1 MATIPQITREQLLK
15 SSVVGVP
22 GVNPLPAAAGQ
33 AIGAGATEMAGS
45 GFDIAMKLQGERNE
59 GEFASLMLD
68 HSQNIMNA
76 AEQIK
81 KQDADHPDDMSRD
94 LSVAMA
100 KSLEIESQRASNPF
114 VKSFLLRFL

>member
-1 MATIPQITREQLLK
+1 M
-15 SSVVGVP
+15 
-22 GVNPLPAAAGQ
+22 NPLPEAAGK
-33 AIGAGATEMAGS
+33 AIGAGLEASAGA

-81 KQDADHPDDMSRD
+81 KQDGPRH
-94 LSVAMA
+94 
-100 KSLEIESQRASNPF
+100 
-114 VKSFLLRFL
+114 